1 MKIKLSNEYY
11 IEKVDDLNYCLKK
24 TYTSYGSGSNQYDEP
39 KVVTKTCGYYQKVE
53 HALEGFA
60 YKYLNDQIEPVECDV
75 KEAADR
81 IKEIMTDAVKKME
94 RLAK

>member
-1 MKIKLSNEYY
+1 MKIKITNEYY

-53 HALEGFA
+53 NAVEAFA
-60 YKYLNDQIEPVECDV
+60 YKYLNDQIEPVVCDV
-75 KEAADR
+75 SEVAYR

-94 RLAK
+94 RLTK